1 MVPYKEILLE
11 ASIHTLEEVLEK
23 KYDEFSMILRASEK
37 ATIYPGESILL
48 PTGIEMSIPEIYE
61 ESIELL
67 RIFQTRSWLRISPY
81 LIKRGKVS
89 CVDLMNLS
97 QDTLA
102 RMNQLQKGAG
112 TLDRHKGIYVQ
123 TLEDLKAQ
131 PEGTRLHVA
140 HKFER
145 GDEIAKMTIRRKYK

>member
-1 MVPYKEILLE
+1 MKAYKEILLD
-11 ASIHTLEEVLEK
+11 ASINALEEVLILK
-23 KYDEFSMILRASEK
+23 RDEFSMILRASEEM
-37 ATIYPGESILL
+37 TVYPGESILL
-48 PTGIEMSIPEIYE
+48 PTGIEKSIPEIYE

-67 RIFQTRSWLRISPY
+67 RVFQTRSWLRVSPY
-81 LIKRGKVS
+81 LVKRGNVS

-102 RMNQLQKGAG
+102 RMSQLQKGTG
-112 TLDRHKGIYVQ
+112 TLDRYRGIYIQ
-123 TLEDLKAQ
+123 TPDDLKEQ

-145 GDEIAKMTIRRKYK
+145 GDEIAKMTIRRK